1 MNRNGWKDLKAIKN
15 RNLYEFAHSTSRSIY
30 GFYPALKM
38 ATIFYP
44 KEFKG
49 INPEAVLDE
58 FFDKFM
64 LLDSSISTW
73 MYNLEDCDKAEMNKN
88 KK

>member
-1 MNRNGWKDLKAIKN
+1 
-15 RNLYEFAHSTSRSIY
+15 
-30 GFYPALKM
+30 M

-73 MYNLEDCDKAEMNKN
+73 MYNLEDYDKAEMNKN